1 MHIRTLQISDIHLS
15 KFHGE
20 NGANFRRYV
29 QQERPLVAPAF
40 TLATGDIVDSHSASH
55 AIPLHTHQQL
65 DEWQFAK
72 THTLNHI
79 FCCRC
84 SHLSPSFL
92 ATRTCV
98 DREYKTVLEEAG
110 LWGSDL
116 WVDMVGNH
124 DVMGVQDD
132 KADNFLAAQYLSWL
146 PSREG
151 LKTPE
156 YVYTKNNTRVQI
168 VLMNAASFPGVALN
182 YVGDFSGSLASGVR
196 SKIDSFQASARE
208 SGVFAHS
215 FLGSHYCFSTMATT
229 DWRPAKRKVLTDDRY
244 FTAHFCGHDHMFDM
258 ATRVG
263 SDPLE
268 MEVGSLAFNDAVRVV
283 AIDNGVFSAT
293 DRKLGEWPFFVLTNP
308 LPATLL
314 NEATP
319 LEPAKNSDRLLLLLV
334 NHPMLFFL
342 VNSPNVFIPGI
353 RMLMWTDESHPVSSV
368 SASVDGVV
376 VSEQAVTL
384 SKDNPLVTLPW
395 DATKYSSGIHKLEVV
410 VKGGSDGNTVLLS
423 KTVEFSLDGTPRTMN
438 YTIGRVFLEMPF
450 IELCLAFFICTS
462 VASLIFFMLLPLVLD
477 YIFYKTFSTQVCHLP
492 FPFHQSFFFI
502 VIAYT
507 QTMSV
512 LTDVVLND
520 KSPYDFIVNPS
531 PGKHVPTRAE
541 RNTIVALWPF
551 VTTMVQVGRESIA
564 IVIVSAI
571 FGVLPLCLPLAFGY
585 SGLPKFCASMPWGW
599 AYCSGSATIEVFSL
613 LIAAGYYVLVCFFLV
628 ILFLPF

>member
-1 MHIRTLQISDIHLS
+1 M
-15 KFHGE
+15 
-20 NGANFRRYV
+20 
-29 QQERPLVAPAF
+29 
-40 TLATGDIVDSHSASH
+40 
-55 AIPLHTHQQL
+55 
-65 DEWQFAK
+65 
-72 THTLNHI
+72 
-79 FCCRC
+79 
-84 SHLSPSFL
+84 
-92 ATRTCV
+92 

-319 LEPAKNSDRLLLLLV
+319 LEPAKNSDRLLFLLLRI
-334 NHPMLFFL
+334 LSLFFFL
-342 VNSPNVFIPGI
+342 VGSPNVFYSRNPNAHVDRRIP
-353 RMLMWTDESHPVSSV
+353 SSEL
-368 SASVDGVV
+368 SV
-376 VSEQAVTL
+376 
-384 SKDNPLVTLPW
+384 
-395 DATKYSSGIHKLEVV
+395 
-410 VKGGSDGNTVLLS
+410 
-423 KTVEFSLDGTPRTMN
+423 
-438 YTIGRVFLEMPF
+438 
-450 IELCLAFFICTS
+450 C
-462 VASLIFFMLLPLVLD
+462 
-477 YIFYKTFSTQVCHLP
+477 VC
-492 FPFHQSFFFI
+492 
-502 VIAYT
+502 
-507 QTMSV
+507 
-512 LTDVVLND
+512 
-520 KSPYDFIVNPS
+520 
-531 PGKHVPTRAE
+531 
-541 RNTIVALWPF
+541 
-551 VTTMVQVGRESIA
+551 
-564 IVIVSAI
+564 
-571 FGVLPLCLPLAFGY
+571 
-585 SGLPKFCASMPWGW
+585 
-599 AYCSGSATIEVFSL
+599 
-613 LIAAGYYVLVCFFLV
+613 
-628 ILFLPF
+628 